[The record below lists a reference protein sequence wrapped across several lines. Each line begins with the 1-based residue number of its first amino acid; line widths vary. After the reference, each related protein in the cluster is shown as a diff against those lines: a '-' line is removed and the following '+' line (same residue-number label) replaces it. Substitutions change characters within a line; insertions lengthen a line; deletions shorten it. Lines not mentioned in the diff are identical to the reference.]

1 MAMEVSSHALDQ
13 DRAAGIDWDVAVFT
27 NLSRDHLDYHETFER
42 YGEAKDKLFFRELQN
57 SATQHRVACI
67 NVTDA
72 FGQSIVKR
80 LKAQCPDTKI
90 IDYGTNADS
99 LRIADARFSMHGTR
113 VVLRYQEQEI
123 PIQSPLVGAFNSE
136 NIAAAAAALIGCSVP
151 VERISEL
158 IGNTPCVPGR
168 LERVGKGDF
177 GVFVDYAHTPDA
189 LQKAQMALRELCEG
203 RLITVFGC
211 GGDRDRGKRPEM
223 GREVATL
230 SDIAIVTTDNPR
242 TEDPKQIIDDILPG
256 LKNAKIEASYIEV
269 DRRAAIERAIKMAN
283 SGDIVLIA
291 GKGHEDYQDIQGV
304 KHHFSDVEE
313 CLAVLE

>member
-1 MAMEVSSHALDQ
+1 
-13 DRAAGIDWDVAVFT
+13 
-27 NLSRDHLDYHETFER
+27 
-42 YGEAKDKLFFRELQN
+42 
-57 SATQHRVACI
+57 
-67 NVTDA
+67 
-72 FGQSIVKR
+72 
-80 LKAQCPDTKI
+80 
-90 IDYGTNADS
+90 
-99 LRIADARFSMHGTR
+99 
-113 VVLRYQEQEI
+113 
-123 PIQSPLVGAFNSE
+123 
-136 NIAAAAAALIGCSVP
+136 
-151 VERISEL
+151 
-158 IGNTPCVPGR
+158 
-168 LERVGKGDF
+168 
-177 GVFVDYAHTPDA
+177 
-189 LQKAQMALRELCEG
+189 
-203 RLITVFGC
+203 
-211 GGDRDRGKRPEM
+211 M